1 MLVLHLKRKSNMP
14 FVIFVLNSRAHFN
27 LGAQIWCP
35 QNRNTDVQ
43 KQPSIGVLIKRCSEN
58 IPQIYRRT
66 PIPKC
71 DFNNV
76 S

>member
-1 MLVLHLKRKSNMP
+1 MLVLDSKRKSNMP
-14 FVIFVLNSRAHFN
+14 FAIFVLDSRAHFN
-27 LGAQIWCP
+27 LEAQI
-35 QNRNTDVQ
+35 RNTDVQ
-43 KQPSIGVLIKRCSEN
+43 KQPFIGVLIKRCSEN